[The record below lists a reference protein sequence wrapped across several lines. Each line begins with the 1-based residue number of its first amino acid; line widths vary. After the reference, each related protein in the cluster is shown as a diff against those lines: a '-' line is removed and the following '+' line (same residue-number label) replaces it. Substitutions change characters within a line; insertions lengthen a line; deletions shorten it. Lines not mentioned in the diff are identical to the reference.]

1 MTKNKLELVLMILG
15 ASMIFALILL
25 LAGQSL
31 NKRIEEGNRKAD
43 EAISR
48 SIDFLGR

>member
-31 NKRIEEGNRKAD
+31 EKRIQEGNRKAD
-43 EAISR
+43 EAIAR

>member
-1 MTKNKLELVLMILG
+1 MKNRLDLVLMVLG
-15 ASMIFALILL
+15 ASLIFALILL

-43 EAISR
+43 LAIAR
-48 SIDFLGR
+48 SQDFLGR

>member
-1 MTKNKLELVLMILG
+1 MKNRLDIVLLVLG
-15 ASMIFALILL
+15 ASLIFALFLL

-43 EAISR
+43 EAIAR